1 MNITAFKRIMF
12 RLNSFSTELNY
23 GREILSN
30 WARDLSVEWSDNTA
44 VRILDVG
51 CGDGQDLSNIKEMLP
66 DKRTE
71 LFGIDFQEKHA
82 SNARQKGI
90 QIRLLDIERD
100 QFPFEKNFF
109 DLVICNQILEH
120 TKEIFWILSE
130 CSRVLEL
137 GGYLIVS
144 VPNMAAL
151 HNRILLLMG
160 KQPVCLHVVGPHV
173 RGFTIRE
180 FKEFIETANAFQVV
194 ETGASNLFPFPP
206 LIGRSLLKF
215 FPGLGISILFLCKRQ
230 NSNGD
235 ILPAISQRKFD
246 TNYMLGS

>member
-1 MNITAFKRIMF
+1 MNTTALKRIIF
-12 RLNSFSTELNY
+12 RINNFSTERNY
-23 GREILSN
+23 GRKILSN
-30 WARDLSVEWSDNTA
+30 WARDLSVEWSNRPV

-51 CGDGQDLSNIKEMLP
+51 CGGGQDLSNIKEMLP
-66 DKRTE
+66 DKKTE
-71 LFGIDFQEKHA
+71 LFGIDHQDKHA
-82 SNARQKGI
+82 FNAIERGI
-90 QIRLLDIERD
+90 QICLLDIERD

-109 DLVICNQILEH
+109 NLVICNQIFEH

-151 HNRILLLMG
+151 HNRILLLIG
-160 KQPVCLHVVGPHV
+160 KQPTCLHVVGPHI

-180 FKEFIETANAFQVV
+180 LKEFIETGNAFRVV
-194 ETGASNLFPFPP
+194 ETAASNLFPFPP
-206 LIGRSLLKF
+206 FIGKSLLKI
-215 FPGLGISILFLCKRQ
+215 FPGLGISILLLCKRQ
-230 NSNGD
+230 NSNGN
-235 ILPAISQRKFD
+235 ILGTVSDRKFD